1 MSRSS
6 VHTAAALLAAI
17 LAASAH
23 AQTGRANPGGYW
35 EGKASTREVPMKD
48 ANKELT
54 RSVELEMWF
63 TVKWDPS
70 TGTGTVAGEGQ
81 AVYDSVLKVENLPK
95 ATAAVPGGTV
105 KFEPSVGGRLEGDNK
120 RKFPI
125 VGVIAVDAATGNG
138 TMTLR
143 KVNDPAAAANPVPGA
158 APSWDAPMEFVMRA
172 DPGVSGTMSKGGVA
186 VSGDSKGRVSAG
198 VESKSG
204 SKGAES
210 KTGIGQGANTGL
222 SAEVIVRKIPMTPF
236 SPFAEA
242 PGNVS
247 RRANGPFIAS
257 FEETTNTRVMKWS
270 ARQLAGEQR
279 EPTLTPEMRREI
291 EEMIREQRS
300 RRR

>member
-6 VHTAAALLAAI
+6 VHIAAALLAAI
-17 LAASAH
+17 LAAPAH

-63 TVKWDPS
+63 TVKWDLS

-125 VGVIAVDAATGNG
+125 VRVIAVDAATGNG

-143 KVNDPAAAANPVPGA
+143 KVNDPAAAAKPVPGA

-172 DPGVSGTMSKGGVA
+172 DPGVSGTMSKGGVS
-186 VSGDSKGRVSAG
+186 VSGDSKGRVSGG

-210 KTGIGQGANTGL
+210 KTGFGQGANTGL

-236 SPFAEA
+236 SPFAEV

-247 RRANGPFIAS
+247 RRAGGPFIAS
-257 FEETTNTRVMKWS
+257 FEERTDTRVMKWS

-291 EEMIREQRS
+291 EEMIREQRA

>member
-1 MSRSS
+1 MSTSS
-6 VHTAAALLAAI
+6 VRVAAALLAAI
-17 LAASAH
+17 LAAPAH

-35 EGKASTREVPMKD
+35 EGKASSREVPMKD
-48 ANKELT
+48 GVKELT
-54 RSVELEMWF
+54 RSVEVEMWF

-125 VGVIAVDAATGNG
+125 VGVVAVDAETGNG
-138 TMTLR
+138 TMSLR
-143 KVNDPAAAANPVPGA
+143 KVNDPAAAAKPVPGA

-172 DPGVSGTMSKGGVA
+172 DPGVSGSASMGGVS
-186 VSGDSKGRVSAG
+186 VSGDSKGRVSGG

-210 KTGIGQGANTGL
+210 KTGISQGVNTGL
-222 SAEVIVRKIPMTPF
+222 SAEVIVKKIPMTPF
-236 SPFAEA
+236 SPFAA
-242 PGNVS
+242 ASGNVT
-247 RRANGPFIAS
+247 RRAGGPFIAS
-257 FEETTNTRVMKWS
+257 FAESTNTRVIKWS
-270 ARQLAGEQR
+270 AKQVAGEQR
-279 EPTLTPEMRREI
+279 EATLTPEMRREI
-291 EEMIREQRS
+291 EEMIREQRL